1 MCNVQYLERI
11 WQSAVPALLAQFLHD
26 PLYGGLALAAVAGH
40 GVDDDAL
47 HVTGQRHAA
56 HRHDHL
62 LPQQRLVRVRRV
74 RHVRHLLLHVDVA
87 AEAEVLAVHLHAPV
101 AGVHPGHLRGV
112 AHAVGADQPLDPVSQ
127 TPVTGDDS
135 KSEIVLLCT
144 TAHVH
149 SFIRRGIQ

>member
-1 MCNVQYLERI
+1 MQYFLRI
-11 WQSAVPALLAQFLHD
+11 IQSVVPALLAQFLHD

-40 GVDDDAL
+40 CVDDDAL
-47 HVTGQRHAA
+47 HVAGQRHAA

-127 TPVTGDDS
+127 APVTCDDS
-135 KSEIVLLCT
+135 TSGKC
-144 TAHVH
+144 
-149 SFIRRGIQ
+149 